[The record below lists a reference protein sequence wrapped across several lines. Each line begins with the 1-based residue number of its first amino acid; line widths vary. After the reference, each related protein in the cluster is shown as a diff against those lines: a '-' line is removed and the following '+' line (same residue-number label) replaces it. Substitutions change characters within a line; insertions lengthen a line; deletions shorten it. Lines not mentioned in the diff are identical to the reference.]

1 MADSDI
7 ATSYATAL
15 LEALKTPDD
24 LQRAGKDLESVA
36 AVLAEVPETS
46 RFLDNPGQ
54 PMARRLEFL
63 DGLLDR
69 LNAHDATRRFFHL
82 VLEKGR
88 VRELPEIIAR
98 FQQMRDE
105 QLNLATAEVTTAVP
119 LEAKTRA
126 EWERKLEKMTGRQ
139 VRVTYKT
146 DSGLLGGALTR
157 VGSVVY
163 DGSLRTQLSR
173 FRERLVKG

>member
-15 LEALKTPDD
+15 LEALKSPDD
-24 LQRAGKDLESVA
+24 LQRVGKDLESIA
-36 AVLAEVPETS
+36 ALLADVPS
-46 RFLDNPGQ
+46 IPRLLDNPGQ
-54 PMARRLEFL
+54 PMARRLEVL
-63 DGLLDR
+63 DGLLNR
-69 LNAHDATRRFFHL
+69 LKAHDATRRFFHL

-88 VRELPEIIAR
+88 VRDLHEIIAR
-98 FQQMRDE
+98 FQKLRDE
-105 QLNLATAEVTTAVP
+105 RLNLATAEVTTAVP
-119 LEAKTRA
+119 LEPKLRA
-126 EWERKLEKMTGRQ
+126 EWERRLAKMTGRE